1 MELGSIRYPL
11 VIAHR
16 GYRAKYPE
24 NTLSAFR
31 AALEAGV
38 QMIELDVM
46 LTRDRKVLVIHD
58 PILDRTTNGHGQV
71 HDFTLE
77 HLKDLDAG
85 SWFHPAFAGERLPTL
100 EEVLEL
106 VKDTALLNIEIKASA
121 YEAHHP
127 PDSIER
133 QVVSLVRQRDL
144 HRSVLVSSFDWRLIE
159 NVSNIAGSP
168 AVALLSRQ
176 PANGDRESCIRL
188 KAFSWHPNCQKLQ
201 PIHVKEMHEAGIRVF
216 PYNVESRED
225 LKQMVEMKVDGVI
238 ISDPLLPEELNLGE
252 HAPC

>member
-1 MELGSIRYPL
+1 MDLESIRYPL

-46 LTRDRKVLVIHD
+46 LTRDRKVVVIHD
-58 PILDRTTNGHGQV
+58 PILDRTTNGQGQV

-77 HLKDLDAG
+77 ELKGLDAG
-85 SWFHPAFAGERLPTL
+85 SWFHPAFTGERIPTL
-100 EEVLEL
+100 EETLEL
-106 VKDTALLNIEIKASA
+106 VKDRALVNIEIKASA
-121 YEAHHP
+121 YDPHQP

-133 QVVSLVRQRDL
+133 QVVSLVRQGNL
-144 HRSVLVSSFDWRLIE
+144 HRSVLVSSFDWRIME
-159 NVSNIAGSP
+159 NISNMAESP

-188 KAFSWHPNCQKLQ
+188 KAFSWHPNCQKLRL
-201 PIHVKEMHEAGIRVF
+201 IHVKEMHEAGIRVF

-225 LKQMVEMKVDGVI
+225 LKQMAEMSVDGVI
-238 ISDPLLPEELNLGE
+238 ISDPLLPEELDLGE
-252 HAPC
+252 HDPC